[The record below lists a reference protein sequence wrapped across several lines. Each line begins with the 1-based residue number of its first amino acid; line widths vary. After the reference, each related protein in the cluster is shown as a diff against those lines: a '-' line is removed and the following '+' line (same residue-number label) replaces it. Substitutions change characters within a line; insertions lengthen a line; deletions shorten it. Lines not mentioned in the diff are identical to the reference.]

1 MCLML
6 RDRLQ
11 AFQAWVVGD
20 PALLSESQRGD
31 SNGPAQRPDVVDN
44 SLP

>member
-20 PALLSESQRGD
+20 PALPFRVTER
-31 SNGPAQRPDVVDN
+31 
-44 SLP
+44 

>member
-11 AFQAWVVGD
+11 ASQAWVVGD
-20 PALLSESQRGD
+20 PALPFRVTER
-31 SNGPAQRPDVVDN
+31 
-44 SLP
+44 